1 MSVVSIDLPR
11 PPSVNNLF
19 RNVPGKG
26 RVKTSDYRSW
36 LQQAG
41 WLIKAQRPG
50 KVEGEYKLLVL
61 IGPTKADIGN
71 LEKALSDLL
80 QAHGVIEN
88 DRLSQGILLERS
100 DELPPQTIRCCV
112 MKQDSWIPLSDAVAS
127 VLANIAGK

>member
-88 DRLSQGILLERS
+88 ERLSQGILLERS

-112 MKQDSWIPLSDAVAS
+112 MKQDSWLPLSDAVAS